1 VTDNEELDTVAALLS
16 TTVTKFDSVVTDTT
30 VVPAGI
36 PDAADT
42 VMPAVGVGIPEL
54 GANVIVVDPEVAAT
68 V

>member
-30 VVPAGI
+30 VVPTGI
-36 PDAADT
+36 PVADT

-54 GANVIVVDPEVAAT
+54 SWNVTVADPEVAVT